1 LRNVD
6 LQLHQNAF
14 GGPTGELA
22 ALPQT
27 PSWILGV
34 GTGKGGDEKG
44 GGEGREGKG
53 GGKDGEWKEE
63 G

>member
-1 LRNVD
+1 
-6 LQLHQNAF
+6 LQRSSD
-14 GGPTGELA
+14 P
-22 ALPQT
+22 

-34 GTGKGGDEKG
+34 GTGKGGEENG